1 RGSVRTFFD
10 LVGDRKSVGK
20 PVTFDVKK
28 NVRTLPLI
36 YVLKQLEPNERR
48 QYLRILKS
56 HTSRGKIA
64 RVRGAI
70 HKGGGIDYAQERIQH
85 YSDAAIATLESFPD
99 SEYKS
104 ALINVVHFNAQRSS

>member
-1 RGSVRTFFD
+1 M
-10 LVGDRKSVGK
+10 
-20 PVTFDVKK
+20 
-28 NVRTLPLI
+28 
-36 YVLKQLEPNERR
+36 
-48 QYLRILKS
+48 
-56 HTSRGKIA
+56 
-64 RVRGAI
+64 RGAI